1 MGIRDFQ
8 RQLKQLEKINQTE
21 KDATLNVA
29 NIPTDYDVLMIAC
42 LNDVN
47 AIRALPTRAER
58 NDYKLSRFL
67 PKWLPFVEA
76 YFEKG
81 ILYQNDYLVYCI
93 VYLLDCLDFDR
104 ALPLVEKAIEQN
116 QAMPKGW
123 TSTLPTFCADQVYQ
137 WADKTA
143 SAGLSVEPYFSQL
156 LEKIIT
162 KWSLHELIVAKWL
175 KFAAALL
182 IRTKD
187 GEVKAAGIDD
197 TESLVF
203 AVQLC
208 QRAQQLNHKAG
219 VKNMIE
225 RCVMRLNALTKSGD
239 IPPHL
244 SPTVASVC
252 LGEISMFNIEDIIRK
267 LNARPPYEQGGE
279 NV

>member
-1 MGIRDFQ
+1 M
-8 RQLKQLEKINQTE
+8 
-21 KDATLNVA
+21 
-29 NIPTDYDVLMIAC
+29 
-42 LNDVN
+42 
-47 AIRALPTRAER
+47 
-58 NDYKLSRFL
+58 
-67 PKWLPFVEA
+67 
-76 YFEKG
+76 
-81 ILYQNDYLVYCI
+81 
-93 VYLLDCLDFDR
+93 
-104 ALPLVEKAIEQN
+104 
-116 QAMPKGW
+116 
-123 TSTLPTFCADQVYQ
+123 
-137 WADKTA
+137 
-143 SAGLSVEPYFSQL
+143 
-156 LEKIIT
+156 
-162 KWSLHELIVAKWL
+162 
-175 KFAAALL
+175 

-197 TESLVF
+197 AESLVF

-244 SPTVASVC
+244 SPTVASLC